1 MFCNNCGKQN
11 PDNSAFCSG
20 CGARFTPPA
29 QQQYQQPPIQQYQP
43 QYQQPPVQ
51 QYQYPQPVQQTPPKK
66 SKSLMITGII
76 LLVLGILANIG
87 CAANGTYADFAA
99 GMDVSNIVTLSL
111 LIAMPVS
118 GIAMIIKNVMNK

>member
-51 QYQYPQPVQQTPPKK
+51 QYPQPVQQAPEKK
-66 SKSLMITGII
+66 SKGSMVTGIV
-76 LLVLGILANIG
+76 LLIIGLLANFG
-87 CAANGTYADFAA
+87 ASVNGTYADFAA
-99 GMDVSNIVTLSL
+99 GMDVANIVTLSL
-111 LIAMPVS
+111 LIAIPVA
-118 GIAMIIKNVMNK
+118 GIVMIIKNVMKK